1 VGNHGGP
8 CPAGRVGLAVAG
20 RRARA
25 GAALIAAVA
34 LTMSGCTAPAGEP
47 RSRQSTGSGKTTPS
61 PARPAP
67 EQPAEAVGAAMR
79 RAVAGMAKISQK
91 VEPTF
96 EPGRNSVAQLNPCEL
111 PPGFSASPLEGFV
124 DVDSFY
130 VGSLKTA
137 PAVYRVGGVRAEAT
151 LTLEVLATRPE
162 VVHWTIQRVR
172 DARCQA
178 GLLQLVP
185 SPVGGVVP
193 YRRTSGGVSIAG
205 NAAVAV
211 TTRLI
216 PDDLKSDGY
225 YPVLGYIHVITSY
238 RGFMIEVGVLCG
250 WPGRPRD
257 GKAVAE
263 DARKRAY
270 ALTERMLAELRK
282 GAPA

>member
-1 VGNHGGP
+1 
-8 CPAGRVGLAVAG
+8 L
-20 RRARA
+20 
-25 GAALIAAVA
+25 LAAVA
-34 LTMSGCTAPAGEP
+34 LTVSGCTALAGEP
-47 RSRQSTGSGKTTPS
+47 GSRQSTGSGKATPS
-61 PARPAP
+61 PTRPAP

-79 RAVAGMAKISQK
+79 RAVAGMAKVSQQ
-91 VEPTF
+91 VEPRF
-96 EPGRNSVAQLNPCEL
+96 QPGRISLAQLNPCEL
-111 PPGFSASPLEGFV
+111 PPAFAASPLEGFV

-151 LTLEVLATRPE
+151 FTLEVLAGRPE
-162 VVHWTIQRVR
+162 VVQRAAQRVR
-172 DARCQA
+172 EARCQA
-178 GLLQLVP
+178 GLLHLVP
-185 SPVGGVVP
+185 SPIGGVVP
-193 YRRTSGGVSIAG
+193 YRRSSGAVSIAG

-211 TTRLI
+211 TTRLV

-250 WPGRPRD
+250 RPGHPRD

-270 ALTERMLAELRK
+270 TLTERMLAELR
-282 GAPA
+282 